1 MTQNLSPTAR
11 RMKAIR
17 DKRMAMTTDRK
28 AKKAENQRK
37 RRANPAAAKD
47 KDYDHKTS
55 TFKSVK
61 ANRGNDGKGTKIES
75 GKKYRVGSPI
85 KKANKKL
92 VEQAGNIR
100 KKAKEIEDEFINN
113 FTITTSSRGLT
124 KTEKQEIK
132 ELKKNKAKIKAANKK
147 KRLDASL
154 KNLNKKQNN

>member
-1 MTQNLSPTAR
+1 
-11 RMKAIR
+11 MKAIR

-113 FTITTSSRGLT
+113 FTITTNSRGLT
-124 KTEKQEIK
+124 DTEKQEIK
-132 ELKKNKAKIKAANKK
+132 ELKKNKAKIRAANKK
-147 KRLDASL
+147 RRLDASL
-154 KNLNKKQNN
+154 KNLNKKQKN

>member
-1 MTQNLSPTAR
+1 
-11 RMKAIR
+11 MKAIR